1 MFKKNINNESKKQQ
15 IKNNIVKNYD
25 ICEKITWENIIFK
38 IIIQAEFY
46 DASLHGAS
54 TKLDM

>member
-25 ICEKITWENIIFK
+25 ICEKIT
-38 IIIQAEFY
+38 
-46 DASLHGAS
+46 
-54 TKLDM
+54 